1 MVFTLVVAGIAIFL
15 LLLGTAIPQ
24 LRGTATETRDTES
37 PNGLSV
43 SILYQNLISYPMPAI
58 I

>member
-1 MVFTLVVAGIAIFL
+1 MLFILVLAGITIFL

-24 LRGTATETRDTES
+24 LRGMATEIRDIES

-43 SILYQNLISYPMPAI
+43 SILKI
-58 I
+58 